1 MRRVL
6 LRLALDA
13 AALVLLLV
21 AFAYWWLGNP
31 AHEVIGTALFVLL
44 GRHLLSNRT
53 WWASLRRGRYD
64 LRRSASVGL
73 TFCLAGAM
81 AVMLV
86 TSLANSR
93 SMFAWLPLPDSF
105 ALREAH
111 MFAAYWVMALI
122 GLHLGLNWQRVE
134 MFAARIGASGP
145 IWRWGGIALGAM
157 VALQGLR
164 SAATM
169 DLWTRLRFDYSLLM
183 WDFNTQA
190 MAFLGH
196 WLAIV
201 TLFAFTTHWA
211 IRLLRGLPRFSAS

>member
-1 MRRVL
+1 MTRVV
-6 LRLALDA
+6 LRLTLDA
-13 AALVLLLV
+13 AALVLLLI

-31 AHEVIGTALFVLL
+31 AHEVIGTVLFILL

-53 WWASLRRGRYD
+53 WWPSLRRGRYD
-64 LRRSASVGL
+64 PRRIASVGL
-73 TFCLAGAM
+73 TLCLAAAM
-81 AVMLV
+81 AVLLV
-86 TSLANSR
+86 TSLAISR
-93 SMFAWLPLPDSF
+93 TTFAWLPLPDSF

-122 GLHLGLNWQRVE
+122 GLHLGLNWQRVT
-134 MFAARIGASGP
+134 MFAARIGAPGP
-145 IWRWGGIALGAM
+145 IWRWGGSVLGAM

-190 MAFLGH
+190 MEFLGH

-201 TLFAFTTHWA
+201 TLFAFATHWTL
-211 IRLLRGLPRFSAS
+211 RLAHCLTRFSAS